1 MNKLLVDTQTYCT
14 ISSKLSA
21 LSSKLESLSAQLS
34 SIDLSQ
40 EAGSTVQLTLSSIRF
55 SLIGT
60 SLADEIAGLAIKRV
74 ARAAKS
80 TASEAAALRLRIL
93 SAVDMLESSEQE
105 LVAQISDLCTD
116 ASEWEK
122 RQGGAGAAST
132 LSATSSWS
140 QDDLAEAIKWFNAVE
155 NPDDIPCIQ
164 SAESIR
170 DDKTYQFLEGA
181 YSAITGDWSNMAQSD
196 ATREQYLFNALL
208 QSCADPDFTPW
219 SAEAALHSDDDEL
232 TDIIWNYF
240 LGEDFESFG
249 TNPGADPTTVGMK
262 EALNCINKLRLIN
275 SMDKSVALSMAEAYM
290 RSGDESMQNA
300 GQYLYKYLTSDIA
313 TQAAMLI
320 EDKLISY
327 ANDKVQSNVYEMV
340 TEAIPVEITATI
352 SATKEGLD
360 FSMNTS
366 DNASLTNNFIYAAEA
381 ARTMYDTFQSD
392 YAAYQAN
399 PTDANLERAMSSYS
413 AYQLTLSNVH
423 TANADYLSNTED
435 SLAGK
440 LLPSK
445 SAQTAIEVSKNL
457 ASSHYW
463 SAQTMNDLCAART
476 T

>member
-60 SLADEIAGLAIKRV
+60 SLADEIAELAIKRV

-116 ASEWEK
+116 TSEWEK
-122 RQGGAGAAST
+122 RQGAAGAV
-132 LSATSSWS
+132 SATSSWS
-140 QDDLAEAIKWFNAVE
+140 QSDLDEAIKWFNAVE
-155 NPDDIPCIQ
+155 NPSDIPCIR

-196 ATREQYLFNALL
+196 ATRKQYLI
-208 QSCADPDFTPW
+208 QSMLSSCTDDNSTLDE
-219 SAEAALHSDDDEL
+219 SA
-232 TDIIWNYF
+232 
-240 LGEDFESFG
+240 
-249 TNPGADPTTVGMK
+249 
-262 EALNCINKLRLIN
+262 
-275 SMDKSVALSMAEAYM
+275 ALSMAQAYM
-290 RSGDESMQNA
+290 RSGDESMQHA
-300 GQYLYKYLTSDIA
+300 GQYVYKYLTSDAA
-313 TQAAMLI
+313 TQAIMSA

-327 ANDKVQSNVYEMV
+327 ANGKVQSTVYEMV
-340 TEAIPVEITATI
+340 TEAIPGPI
-352 SATKEGLD
+352 STSISETKKALD

-366 DNASLTNNFIYAAEA
+366 DNANLTNNFIYAAEA

-423 TANADYLSNTED
+423 TANADYLSNTEN

-440 LLPSK
+440 LFPSK

-463 SAQTMNDLCAART
+463 NAQTMNDLCAART